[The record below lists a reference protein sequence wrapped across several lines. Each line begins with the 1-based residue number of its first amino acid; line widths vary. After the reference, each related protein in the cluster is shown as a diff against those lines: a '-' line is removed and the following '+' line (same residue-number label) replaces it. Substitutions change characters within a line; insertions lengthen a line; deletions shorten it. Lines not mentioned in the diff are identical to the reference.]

1 MSELVTVEVSR
12 VHPNP
17 WRDGTGNATWESVRE
32 TYGYNQKKLE
42 DLAASISK
50 NGMWE
55 GIIAR
60 QSGPSGEVRRKPGGV
75 ELAFGHHRI
84 EAARLAGLKSIRLI
98 VRDLT
103 DDQMLT
109 FLAHENNEDFGNDF
123 YLSVMCPIAAVVR
136 AYAEGAVE
144 LGIQPRESGAAFK
157 TRYAPSFSHLSG
169 PAGEKPYNAGSLGRY
184 LGWQK
189 KDGKGGMEADGRIQT
204 ALSALELIELGALK
218 PGQLKGQ
225 TKAAIELVV
234 EQARKTLVAAK
245 QNFEGAVKVHE
256 EAAKRAEKSG
266 DTKRAEQ
273 ELRIAKQVE
282 EKAKEG
288 AIKVVKS
295 VAGRILD
302 ETREKSAS
310 AVRRELQPEE
320 KPVEKKKERGHKP
333 TPQDYDELERKIT
346 SLSRLLSDGAE
357 WYYSGNK
364 GKSAIAVETAA
375 KNLATIANQFVKG
388 WR

>member
-12 VHPNP
+12 IHPNP
-17 WRDGTGNATWESVRE
+17 WRDGTGSATWESVRE

-42 DLAASISK
+42 DLAASIAK

-60 QSGPSGEVRRKPGGV
+60 HAPEDPGV

-84 EAARLAGLKSIRLI
+84 EAAKLAGLKSVRLI

-123 YLSVMCPIAAVVR
+123 YLSVMCPIAAIVA
-136 AYAEGAVE
+136 AYAAGKVE
-144 LGIQPRESGAAFK
+144 LEKPYDKHRPQWKF
-157 TRYAPSFSHLSG
+157 APSFSANNASEG
-169 PAGEKPYNAGSLGRY
+169 VIKPYSPATIATY
-184 LGWQK
+184 LGWTK
-189 KDGKGGMEADGRIQT
+189 VSGNEGREGAAPRVLT

-218 PGQLKGQ
+218 TGQLRGQ

-234 EQARKTLVAAK
+234 EQARKTLVTAK

-310 AVRRELQPEE
+310 SVRRELQPEE
-320 KPVEKKKERGHKP
+320 SPVEKKKERGHKP
-333 TPQDYDELERKIT
+333 TPQDYDKLERKIT
-346 SLSRLLSDGAE
+346 SLSRLLSDYAE
-357 WYYSGNK
+357 WYYSGSK